1 MRLAGSPPRSKRGA
15 NAWLDG
21 DCFNSCVDKLNSQQ
35 VRLSAFFDP
44 SEVFMPTP
52 RQIRARIRTAKN
64 IQQITK
70 AMKMVAAAKLRRA
83 QDSVASARPYAEKMR
98 DVMSSLSSGISGG
111 VNHPLL
117 RPVSG
122 EPRNIGVILITGD
135 RGLCGAYNSGVIKKA
150 IETIRPFGADR
161 VKMICFGRRGIQ
173 FFRRR
178 GYEIVADQGVPA
190 NGLSFAETQAISS
203 QARELFAGGEI
214 DALYLVYTK
223 FISAISQR
231 PQSIQL
237 LPLSNEQGQGEAGA
251 SSTDYIFE
259 PGAEEILSELLPR
272 YVDTQVY
279 QALLESVAS
288 FHGAQMTS
296 MSSATDNAGKM
307 ISSYT
312 LQLNRARQA
321 AITKEIAE
329 IVGGADALSG

>member
-1 MRLAGSPPRSKRGA
+1 
-15 NAWLDG
+15 
-21 DCFNSCVDKLNSQQ
+21 
-35 VRLSAFFDP
+35 
-44 SEVFMPTP
+44 MPTP

-83 QDSVASARPYAEKMR
+83 QDAVASARPYAQKMR
-98 DVMSSLSSGISGG
+98 EVMTSLAGGISGG
-111 VNHPLL
+111 VTHPLL
-117 RPVSG
+117 RQTAG
-122 EPRNIGVILITGD
+122 EPKNIGIILVTGD

-150 IETIRPFGADR
+150 LEIARPFGTDR
-161 VKMICFGRRGIQ
+161 VRMICFGRRGIT

-178 GYEIVADQGVPA
+178 GYQIVAEHMVPA
-190 NGLSFAETQAISS
+190 NGLSFAETLPLSTA
-203 QARELFAGGEI
+203 ARDLFASGEI
-214 DALYLVYTK
+214 DALYLVYTR
-223 FISAISQR
+223 FMSAISQR
-231 PQSIQL
+231 PQTTEI
-237 LPLSNEQGQGEAGA
+237 LPIHPETDAAAVQGPT
-251 SSTDYIFE
+251 TDYIFE
-259 PGAEEILSELLPR
+259 PGAKEILSQLLPR

-279 QALLESVAS
+279 TAVLESVAS

-329 IVGGADALSG
+329 IVGGAEALA